1 MNGNMEIASSKLAE
15 FIGKGDI
22 SQGMVFL
29 TRVKSKPSKQ
39 PFERDCRN
47 ERMSSTAES

>member
-29 TRVKSKPSKQ
+29 TRLKYKHSKP
-39 PFERDCRN
+39 PFEKDSKN
-47 ERMSSTAES
+47 ARMN